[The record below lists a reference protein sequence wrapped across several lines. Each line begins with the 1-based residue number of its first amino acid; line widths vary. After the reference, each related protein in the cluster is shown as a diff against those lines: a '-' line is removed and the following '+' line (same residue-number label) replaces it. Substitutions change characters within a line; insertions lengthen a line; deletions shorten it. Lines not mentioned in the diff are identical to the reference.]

1 MQELEDASKRSV
13 SAFSHERGAGAAA
26 DDSAATAQSAH
37 TVRSFDTD
45 SEVTHEQLRLTASG
59 LVGGGAVHMVLATI
73 VLAVLWGEAAT
84 APLLGWT
91 GLLVTTAALR
101 MAASAWLLRR
111 ASGDMAISR
120 WFLVTT
126 GILVGAAWGLLP
138 VLFFPSLDIPQ
149 QVLITFVIGG
159 VAIGALPV
167 SAYYPPS
174 FYALVLP
181 ALTPLI
187 VLHFSQGS
195 DLHIGMAAMLAVF
208 WISVLVFGRRFG
220 ETLRQMIRLQVGRG
234 RLLDQLKET
243 QETLEAALKSRRDSF
258 AIFDSNDRL
267 VLWNDVFAERFA
279 TRSPPLRPGTSFA
292 DIIEVGAWRRRDP
305 HTEEPDY
312 AWAAR
317 RIARHHNPQGAFEEK
332 VGDRWLLVQEFK
344 TQSGHTVVVHT
355 DISDLKQ
362 REHALRD
369 SEAQK
374 AGIVGA
380 ALDAI
385 LTLDE
390 TGLVLEFNTA
400 AAEIFGWPAE
410 EVLRRPI
417 QETLLAPRYRHE
429 FSECIETFL
438 ETGTSPLIGRRSEMA
453 ALRRDGR
460 ECPVEVSVI
469 RVDTAHGAV
478 FTAFIRDISE
488 RLEAARRLTAAR
500 DEAEAAS
507 RAKSTFLAT
516 IGHEI
521 RTPMNGVLGALELL
535 MDTQLNEEQLCM
547 ARTALGA
554 GEALRGL
561 LDDLLD
567 YTRIEAGRLELS
579 DEVFSPH
586 CLVESSMDIL
596 RRQAEEKE
604 LELVSEIGE
613 DVPAALCGDPDRLRQ
628 ILLNLIGNALKF
640 TEEGGVRVRVER
652 CGGTVDR
659 PLLRFSVIDT
669 GRGIPEDFRDAL
681 FAKFTQADPVGMRA
695 TGGAG
700 LGLAIVKGLAELMEG
715 SAGFASELGRG
726 SHFWCDLPLKHADV
740 SEFVRPPAADSGVGV
755 DLTGLRI
762 LLVDDSEINRRVTRE
777 MLRRA
782 GAAVTGA
789 ASGREA
795 LEKAKTA
802 SWDLVVMDISMPGM
816 DGIETTGHL
825 RRLWREPPPVIALT
839 AHAGAESRRRF
850 LSLGF
855 AGYLPKPV
863 RRSQLLGLV
872 AELAGRGGELG
883 EDAGGASFMRP
894 GATGDVLDEAVLEA
908 LEADVGAA
916 AMDRLVSR
924 FLEECEDRRRAAGQA
939 LERNDRNEIAL
950 HAHALKSAARSFGA
964 HAFARQAERLERL
977 AEHASLAK
985 LESACEAMFDA
996 YSEAREK
1003 LEKRA
1008 APQATAA
1015 VK

>member
-1 MQELEDASKRSV
+1 MTRDT
-13 SAFSHERGAGAAA
+13 SAF
-26 DDSAATAQSAH
+26 DVD
-37 TVRSFDTD
+37 F
-45 SEVTHEQLRLTASG
+45 EVTREQLRLTASG
-59 LVGGGAVHMVLATI
+59 LVGGCAVHMVLAAI
-73 VLAVLWGEAAT
+73 VTAVLWGEAAT

-91 GLLVTTAALR
+91 GLLLAVAALR

-111 ASGDMAISR
+111 RDETKRAR
-120 WFLVTT
+120 QLLVIT

-138 VLFFPSLDIPQ
+138 VLFFPGLAIEQ

-187 VLHFSQGS
+187 VLHLFQGG

-220 ETLRQMIRLQVGRG
+220 RTLRHMIGLQVGRG
-234 RLLDQLKET
+234 RLLDQLKDA

-258 AIFDSNDRL
+258 AIFDSRDRL
-267 VLWNDVFAERFA
+267 VLWNDVFAERFQS
-279 TRSPPLRPGTSFA
+279 RSPPLRPGTSFA

-305 HTEEPDY
+305 ETGEPDH

-317 RIARHHNPQGAFEEK
+317 RIARHKNPQGAFEEK
-332 VGDRWLLVQEFK
+332 VGDRWLLVQEFR

-380 ALDAI
+380 ALDGI

-390 TGLVLEFNTA
+390 SGMVLEFNA
-400 AAEIFGWPAE
+400 AAARIFGWPAE
-410 EVLRRPI
+410 EVLGRPI
-417 QETLLAPRYRHE
+417 RETLLAPRYRHE
-429 FSECIETFL
+429 FSERIASFL
-438 ETGTSPLIGRRSEMA
+438 ETGTSPLLGRRSEMA
-453 ALRRDGR
+453 AFRRDGR

-469 RVDTAHGAV
+469 RVDTVHGAV

-521 RTPMNGVLGALELL
+521 RTPMNAFLGALELL
-535 MDTQLNEEQLCM
+535 MDTQLSQEQLCM

-579 DEVFSPH
+579 DEVFSPP
-586 CLVESSMDIL
+586 CVVESSMDIL

-604 LELVSEIGE
+604 LELVSEI
-613 DVPAALCGDPDRLRQ
+613 DAAVPAAVRGDPDRLRQ

-640 TEEGGVRVRVER
+640 TENGGVRVRVDR
-652 CGGTVDR
+652 CGEMPEA

-669 GRGIPEDFRDAL
+669 GRGIPEDFRETL

-700 LGLAIVKGLAELMEG
+700 LGLAIVKGLAELMGG
-715 SAGFASELGRG
+715 SAGFSSQPGKG
-726 SHFWCDLPLKHADV
+726 SHFWCDLPLRVADA
-740 SEFVRPPAADSGVGV
+740 SELVRPPAADGGVGV
-755 DLTGLRI
+755 DLSGLAI

-782 GAAVTGA
+782 GAIVTDASSGA
-789 ASGREA
+789 EA
-795 LEKAKTA
+795 LEAAKTG
-802 SWDLVVMDISMPGM
+802 SLDLVVMDISMPGM
-816 DGIETTGHL
+816 DGVEAA
-825 RRLWREPPPVIALT
+825 RRLRELWSSPPPMIALT
-839 AHAGAESRRRF
+839 AHAGAESKRRF

-863 RRSQLLGLV
+863 RRSQLLGLI
-872 AELAGRGGELG
+872 AELAGRRSPVC
-883 EDAGGASFMRP
+883 EDAGDVGAALPDAS
-894 GATGDVLDEAVLEA
+894 GGVLDDAVLEA
-908 LEADVGAA
+908 LEADVGEA
-916 AMDRLVSR
+916 AMSRLISR
-924 FLEECEDRRRAAGQA
+924 FLAECEDRRQATSQA
-939 LERNDRNEIAL
+939 LETNDRNEIAL

-964 HAFARQAERLERL
+964 HAFAYRAERLETL

-985 LESACEAMFDA
+985 LEAACDVMFEA
-996 YSEAREK
+996 YREARRR
-1003 LEKRA
+1003 LEERSGHSRLIA
-1008 APQATAA
+1008 A
-1015 VK
+1015 K

>member
-1 MQELEDASKRSV
+1 MDDASRRSV
-13 SAFSHERGAGAAA
+13 STFPHERGAGAT
-26 DDSAATAQSAH
+26 DDASAAIAESVQP
-37 TVRSFDTD
+37 VRSFDTD
-45 SEVTHEQLRLTASG
+45 SEVTHEQLRLTAGG
-59 LVGGGAVHMVLATI
+59 LVGGGAVHMVLAAI

-91 GLLVTTAALR
+91 GLLAASAIIR
-101 MAASAWLLRR
+101 METSAWLLRR
-111 ASGDMAISR
+111 RCEDSAVTR
-120 WFLVTT
+120 YLLVAT

-138 VLFFPSLDIPQ
+138 VLFFPSLEIPQ

-195 DLHIGMAAMLAVF
+195 DLHVGMAAMLAVF
-208 WISVLVFGRRFG
+208 WTSVLVFGRRFG

-258 AIFDSNDRL
+258 AIFDSRDRL
-267 VLWNDVFAERFA
+267 VLWNDVFAQRFES
-279 TRSPPLRPGTSFA
+279 RSPPLRPGTSFA

-305 HTEEPDY
+305 QTGEPDH

-317 RIARHHNPQGAFEEK
+317 RMARHHNPQGAFEEK

-344 TQSGHTVVVHT
+344 TQSGHTVIVHT
-355 DISDLKQ
+355 NISDLKL

-380 ALDAI
+380 ALDGI
-385 LTLDE
+385 ITLGE
-390 TGLVLEFNTA
+390 SGLVLEFNA
-400 AAEIFGWPAE
+400 AAAAIFGWPAKD
-410 EVLRRPI
+410 VLGRPI

-429 FSECIETFL
+429 FSERIASFL
-438 ETGTSPLIGRRSEMA
+438 ETGTSPLLGRRSEMA
-453 ALRRDGR
+453 AYRRDGR

-478 FTAFIRDISE
+478 FTAFVRDISE
-488 RLEAARRLTAAR
+488 RLEAARRLTVAR

-521 RTPMNGVLGALELL
+521 RTPMTGVLGALELL
-535 MDTQLNEEQLCM
+535 MDTPLSEEQLCM

-579 DEVFSPH
+579 DEVFSPR
-586 CLVESSMDIL
+586 CVVESSMDIL
-596 RRQAEEKE
+596 RRQAEEKD
-604 LELVSEIGE
+604 LALFSEFGE
-613 DVPAALCGDPDRLRQ
+613 DVPAAVRGDSDRLRQ
-628 ILLNLIGNALKF
+628 ILLNLIGNALKY
-640 TEEGGVRVRVER
+640 TDTGSVRVCVIR
-652 CGGTVDR
+652 CGGTADT

-669 GRGIPEDFRDAL
+669 GQGIPQDFRGAL

-700 LGLAIVKGLAELMEG
+700 LGLAIVKGLAELMGG
-715 SAGFASELGRG
+715 SAGFASELGKG
-726 SHFWCDLPLKHADV
+726 SNFWCDLPLKLADAAK
-740 SEFVRPPAADSGVGV
+740 FVRPPAADGGVGV
-755 DLTGLRI
+755 DLSGLAI

-782 GAAVTGA
+782 GAAVTEA
-789 ASGREA
+789 ASGSNA
-795 LEKAKTA
+795 LEKANTGH
-802 SWDLVVMDISMPGM
+802 WDLVVMDISMPGM
-816 DGIETTGHL
+816 DGVETTWRL
-825 RRLWREPPPVIALT
+825 RDLWSNPPPVIALT
-839 AHAGAESRRRF
+839 AHAGTESRRRF

-863 RRSQLLGLV
+863 RRSQLLGLA
-872 AELAGRGGELG
+872 AELSGRGGANG
-883 EDAGGASFMRP
+883 EEAGGAN
-894 GATGDVLDEAVLEA
+894 ATRAGGSHDVLDKAVLQA
-908 LEADVGAA
+908 LEADVGSAT
-916 AMDRLVSR
+916 MGRLVTR
-924 FLEECEDRRRAAGQA
+924 FLNECEDRRRAAEIA
-939 LERNDRNEIAL
+939 LESNDRNEIAL

-964 HAFARQAERLERL
+964 HTFAGQAERLETL
-977 AEHASLAK
+977 AENASLAK
-985 LESACEAMFDA
+985 LETACDSMFEA
-996 YSEAREK
+996 YLEARRQ
-1003 LEKRA
+1003 LEERA
-1008 APQATAA
+1008 AAQATAA
-1015 VK
+1015 AK